1 MNANTGGAGGYT
13 LFTPKDFYLEFP
25 TKGFYF
31 ARIIAV
37 LGGRA
42 AEMLYGKV
50 GKNVFKEMD
59 DEHVSTGASN
69 DLMVATDL
77 ANTYID
83 MFESYIVSNSNSDL
97 FTFKK
102 EQRIKEILDH
112 CLDQAIK
119 ILNNTSDVINLR
131 NRLIIENTVD
141 Y

>member
-1 MNANTGGAGGYT
+1 
-13 LFTPKDFYLEFP
+13 
-25 TKGFYF
+25 
-31 ARIIAV
+31 
-37 LGGRA
+37 
-42 AEMLYGKV
+42 MLYSKFGRK
-50 GKNVFKEMD
+50 VFKEMD

-83 MFESYIVSNSNSDL
+83 MFESYVVSNSNSDL

-112 CLDQAIK
+112 CLGQAIK
-119 ILNNTSDVINLR
+119 ILRNTSDVIYLR
-131 NRLIIENTVD
+131 NRLIKENTVE